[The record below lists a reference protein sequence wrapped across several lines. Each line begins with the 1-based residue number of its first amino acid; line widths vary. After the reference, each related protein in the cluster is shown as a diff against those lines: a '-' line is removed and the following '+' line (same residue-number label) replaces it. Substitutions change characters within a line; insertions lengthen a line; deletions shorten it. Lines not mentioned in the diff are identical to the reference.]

1 MEIDYALVDE
11 DGKAL
16 TQRRRR
22 WPRLVKWTLLVL
34 LGIVLIFHR
43 PIIFGLGRSVANHYA
58 AKANLRIDCS
68 LGGTIFTGLVVRN
81 LRVVPIGPTIVES
94 IDSKVCLRRVVICHG
109 TPNAKN
115 NRPVKYQD
123 DCE

>member
-22 WPRLVKWTLLVL
+22 WPQLVKWALLVL
-34 LGIVLIFHR
+34 LAIVLIFHR
-43 PIIFGLGRSVANHYA
+43 PIVFGVGRSVANHYA
-58 AKANLRIDCS
+58 AKANFRIDRLHNGRANRHHAKISHNEAGENCAS
-68 LGGTIFTGLVVRN
+68 EGA
-81 LRVVPIGPTIVES
+81 
-94 IDSKVCLRRVVICHG
+94 IDSKVCLGRVAIRHG

-115 NRPVKYQD
+115 DRPVKYQD
-123 DCE
+123 DSE